1 MSILGVWEGHKGA
14 LGGGLQNNLEK
25 KIKQLQYVFK
35 AVMGNVCT
43 YNIIKI
49 CFHK

>member
-14 LGGGLQNNLEK
+14 LGGSAKKLRE
-25 KIKQLQYVFK
+25 KIKRLQYVFK
-35 AVMGNVCT
+35 AVKGNVCT